1 MYPSRKA
8 GRLVVFQ
15 FLVSLDMSA
24 DIHVYFFSLCNH
36 VPFPQN
42 VKIFDFLTITIMK
55 DELVVQVKSIRFVET
70 CIFIRDII
78 DYPPAVKKRRLFENY
93 NNF

>member
-1 MYPSRKA
+1 M
-8 GRLVVFQ
+8 
-15 FLVSLDMSA
+15 
-24 DIHVYFFSLCNH
+24 
-36 VPFPQN
+36 
-42 VKIFDFLTITIMK
+42 KIFDFLTITIMK